1 MRILI
6 GLFIRYISIL
16 NVGHPS
22 NIIAFQYMG
31 SSLYYRRYNV
41 TGRVQDLNMAINTG
55 RSALQA
61 LPDNHRY
68 IPRYQTELAG
78 KLVSRF
84 EKQGVIDDINEAI
97 NLSKSVAA
105 APTPSTLPNNHTDKG
120 YLDRYT
126 ILSKT
131 LAKRFESTE
140 DDEDLEES
148 IKYARAAASAA
159 EKLGVKPLERQA
171 AHQNLAD
178 RAYQRFERTGDLGD
192 LNESIEHGI
201 FASEILTVN
210 TSLLVKD
217 TTKAE
222 LANHL
227 TSLSSQHLT
236 RFEYQREAADLD
248 NAVTYARAALDMA
261 SQRSDKVPPSA
272 AERYALGIALF
283 RRFEQYGQ
291 DDDLEDSLVQ
301 SRLAFDLATQQV
313 TGAGALG
320 PGATPIS
327 RKTLYQFLLS
337 GVLCARYK
345 RKQEKAD
352 LDGAIVHAEAVLR
365 ATSKDHPL
373 YDMYYSIYA
382 YAVGAASENGG
393 VGVGVGV
400 GIDQAISHAREEA
413 EKAAAACDPSW
424 GKLMLKLA
432 SLQYTRFEQ
441 GVEEGRRSSINAG
454 GGLTGDLDLEHA
466 MNAWKKVASG
476 PSSSGTRGA
485 HGSQETTVP
494 QSQALSV
501 RMRAALR
508 WTDAACRHGRMKAAV
523 EAYKVVLDL
532 APRAA
537 IAGLTSHGHGHGHV
551 AKGKDRKEDD
561 DDLALH
567 TLSLASDAAA
577 AAIQLN
583 QLETAVEFLEQAR
596 NALWAQVL
604 GLPSEVDKLGRVNPH
619 LAKHVRELALEQERG
634 SGNSS
639 SSPRSPGTK
648 PQLYVHIPNKTP
660 TKTKTKSKP
669 DLEDRWDATLGTVR
683 AAEEGFGGFMRPWK
697 FETIKDGLP
706 LDGIIVF
713 LNCSQLRCDAIVL
726 TPAGHL
732 HSVPLSNRTNQT
744 ILKDLTKTFI
754 QGSRD
759 ICEGRITGSEFDRDV
774 LRHISL
780 HLWEAV
786 VKPVTES
793 LFGQMAVGGPRR
805 IWWIPT
811 GAFTWLPIHAAGPP
825 LKFKSESESESGSAL
840 GLEPEPET
848 ITLTDWASSYAV
860 TLRSLLRP
868 LHGAAQKA
876 MLRTSPTRHILAVG
890 AQPARRT
897 TSLLGGMGTSV
908 QCLKNHVAGMD
919 NVTLVALEGPSQA
932 TFMNICRSLKPGEH
946 AVDVL
951 HISLPVH
958 VDPIRL
964 PDSAWVGADG
974 SHIKLADVLAITTSG
989 RDTMPEFAFIASPS
1003 LRIETDG
1010 GGGGGGIGG
1019 GDHDHHDGGG
1029 EFLTMAGA
1037 MQFSGV
1043 GSVVGALWTA
1053 TTEDSAAIA
1062 KRVYARM
1069 FPSGETTSPGA
1080 VAIDGDERRLDG
1092 FVDGVET
1099 LRKAR
1104 VPLYR
1109 TMPFVHYG
1117 L

>member
-1 MRILI
+1 M
-6 GLFIRYISIL
+6 S
-16 NVGHPS
+16 
-22 NIIAFQYMG
+22 
-31 SSLYYRRYNV
+31 SSLYHRRYNV
-41 TGRVQDLNMAINTG
+41 TGRVQDLNMAIHTG

-68 IPRYQTELAG
+68 IPRYQTELAS

-97 NLSKSVAA
+97 NLSTSVAA
-105 APTPSTLPNNHTDKG
+105 APVPSIIPIDTDKG
-120 YLDRYT
+120 HSDRYT

-140 DDEDLEES
+140 DDGDLEES
-148 IKYARAAASAA
+148 IKYARAATATADQ
-159 EKLGVKPLERQA
+159 LGVKPLERQA

-178 RAYQRFERTGDLGD
+178 RAYQHFERTGDLDD
-192 LNESIEHGI
+192 LNESISHGI
-201 FASEILTVN
+201 IASEILTVN
-210 TSLLVKD
+210 TGLLAKD

-222 LANHL
+222 FANHL

-248 NAVTYARAALDMA
+248 NAVTYARAALDIA

-272 AERYALGIALF
+272 TERYALGIALF
-283 RRFEQYGQ
+283 RRFEQYEQ
-291 DDDLEDSLVQ
+291 DEDLEDALVQ
-301 SRLAFDLATQQV
+301 SRLAFDLATQQA
-313 TGAGALG
+313 TGSLS
-320 PGATPIS
+320 PGAPVS

-345 RKQEKAD
+345 RKKEKAD
-352 LDGAIVHAEAVLR
+352 LDGAIVHAEAVLK
-365 ATSKDHPL
+365 ATPKDHPL
-373 YDMYYSIYA
+373 YDMYHSIYA
-382 YAVGAASENGG
+382 YAVGAASEG
-393 VGVGVGV
+393 GV
-400 GIDQAISHAREEA
+400 GIDQAISQAREEA
-413 EKAAAACDPSW
+413 EMAVAARDPGW

-432 SLQYTRFEQ
+432 NLQYTRFEK
-441 GVEEGRRSSINAG
+441 GVEEGRRSSISAG

-476 PSSSGTRGA
+476 PSSGTKGVHA
-485 HGSQETTVP
+485 FGSQEPV
-494 QSQALSV
+494 QFQALSV
-501 RMRAALR
+501 RMRAALK
-508 WTDAACRHGRMKAAV
+508 WADAACRHGRMKPAV
-523 EAYKVVLDL
+523 EAYKVLLDL

-537 IAGLTSHGHGHGHV
+537 IAGVTPHV
-551 AKGKDRKEDD
+551 AKGKDDE
-561 DDLALH
+561 LALH

-583 QLETAVEFLEQAR
+583 QVETAVEFLEQAR

-619 LAKHVRELALEQERG
+619 LANHVRELALEQERG
-634 SGNSS
+634 SSA
-639 SSPRSPGTK
+639 SPRSPVAK
-648 PQLYVHIPNKTP
+648 PQLHLHIPNKTP
-660 TKTKTKSKP
+660 TKTKT
-669 DLEDRWDATLGTVR
+669 DLEDRWEATLGTVR

-697 FETIKDGLP
+697 FEAIKDGLP

-713 LNCSQLRCDAIVL
+713 LNCSRLRCDAIVL
-726 TPAGHL
+726 TPAGHP
-732 HSVPLSNRTNQT
+732 HSVPLSNRTNQK
-744 ILKDLTKTFI
+744 ILEDLTKTFI
-754 QGSRD
+754 LGSHD
-759 ICEGRITGSEFDRDV
+759 ICEGRITGSDFDRDV
-774 LRHISL
+774 LSPISL

-793 LFGQMAVGGPRR
+793 LGKMSLGPRR

-811 GAFTWLPIHAAGPP
+811 GAFTWLPIHAAAP
-825 LKFKSESESESGSAL
+825 LKLKSESGDAL
-840 GLEPEPET
+840 GLEPET
-848 ITLTDWASSYAV
+848 IVPTDWASSYAV

-876 MLRTSPTRHILAVG
+876 MLRTSPTRHILAIG

-897 TSLLGGMGTSV
+897 TSLLGGVGTSV
-908 QCLKNHVAGMD
+908 QCLKNHVTGMD

-932 TFMNICRSLKPGEH
+932 TFMNICRALKPSEH
-946 AVDVL
+946 SVDVL
-951 HISLPVH
+951 HISLPVQ
-958 VDPIRL
+958 VDPIQL
-964 PDSAWVGADG
+964 PNSAWVGADG
-974 SHIKLADVLAITTSG
+974 GHIKLADVLTITTSG
-989 RDTMPEFAFIASPS
+989 RDTMPEFAFITSPS
-1003 LRIETDG
+1003 IRIDG
-1010 GGGGGGIGG
+1010 FDAIPI
-1019 GDHDHHDGGG
+1019 GG

-1053 TTEDSAAIA
+1053 ATEDSAAIA

-1069 FPSGETTSPGA
+1069 FPGGTSPSA
-1080 VAIDGDERRLDG
+1080 VDGDERRLDG

-1104 VPLYR
+1104 VPMHR
-1109 TMPFVHYG
+1109 TLPFVHYG

>member
-1 MRILI
+1 MINAL
-6 GLFIRYISIL
+6 
-16 NVGHPS
+16 
-22 NIIAFQYMG
+22 QYMS

-55 RSALQA
+55 RSSLQA

-68 IPRYQTELAG
+68 IPRYQNELAS

-84 EKQGVIDDINEAI
+84 EKQGAIDDINEAI
-97 NLSKSVAA
+97 DLSKSVAA
-105 APTPSTLPNNHTDKG
+105 APAPSTNSNDTAKS
-120 YLDRYT
+120 YSDRY
-126 ILSKT
+126 IVLSKT

-148 IKYARAAASAA
+148 IKYARVAASAA
-159 EKLGVKPLERQA
+159 DKLGTKPPERQT

-178 RAYQRFERTGDLGD
+178 RAYQRFERTGDLDD
-192 LNESIEHGI
+192 LNESISHGI
-201 FASEILTVN
+201 TASEILTVN
-210 TSLLVKD
+210 TGLLTKD
-217 TTKAE
+217 ATKAE
-222 LANHL
+222 FANHL

-291 DDDLEDSLVQ
+291 DEDLEDSLVQ
-301 SRLAFDLATQQV
+301 ARLAFDLASQQA
-313 TGAGALG
+313 TGALS
-320 PGATPIS
+320 PGAPIS

-345 RKQEKAD
+345 RKREKAD

-365 ATSKDHPL
+365 ATPKDHPL
-373 YDMYYSIYA
+373 YDMYYSIYT
-382 YAVGAASENGG
+382 YAVSAASENGAG
-393 VGVGVGV
+393 VD
-400 GIDQAISHAREEA
+400 IDQAISQAREEA
-413 EKAAAACDPSW
+413 EMAAAARDPSW

-432 SLQYTRFEQ
+432 NLQYTRFEK
-441 GVEEGRRSSINAG
+441 GLEEGRRSSVSAG

-466 MNAWKKVASG
+466 MNAWKKVAAG
-476 PSSSGTRGA
+476 SSSGTKGGA
-485 HGSQETTVP
+485 HGFGGSQESA
-494 QSQALSV
+494 QFQALSV
-501 RMRAALR
+501 RMRAALK
-508 WTDAACRHGRMKAAV
+508 WADAACRHGRMKPAV
-523 EAYKVVLDL
+523 EAYKVLLEL

-537 IAGLTSHGHGHGHV
+537 IAGVTSHV
-551 AKGKDRKEDD
+551 AKGKDDE
-561 DDLALH
+561 LALH

-596 NALWAQVL
+596 NALWAQEL
-604 GLPSEVDKLGRVNPH
+604 GLPSEVDKLERVNPH

-634 SGNSS
+634 SI
-639 SSPRSPGTK
+639 SSPRSPITK
-648 PQLYVHIPNKTP
+648 PQLHLQIPNKTP
-660 TKTKTKSKP
+660 TKAKP
-669 DLEDRWDATLGTVR
+669 DLEDRWEATLGTVR

-697 FETIKDGLP
+697 FETVKDGLP

-713 LNCSQLRCDAIVL
+713 LNCSRLRCDGIVL
-726 TPAGHL
+726 TPDGHL
-732 HSVPLSNRTNQT
+732 HSVPLSNRTNQKT
-744 ILKDLTKTFI
+744 LEDLTKLFV

-759 ICEGRITGSEFDRDV
+759 ICEGRTTGSDFDRDV
-774 LRHISL
+774 LSHISV

-786 VKPVTES
+786 VKPITES
-793 LFGQMAVGGPRR
+793 LGKMSVGPRR

-811 GAFTWLPIHAAGPP
+811 GAFTWLPIHAAAPP
-825 LKFKSESESESGSAL
+825 KLRSESSDAL
-840 GLEPEPET
+840 GFEPET
-848 ITLTDWASSYAV
+848 IIPTDCASSYAV

-876 MLRTSPTRHILAVG
+876 MLRTSPTRHILAIG

-897 TSLLGGMGTSV
+897 TSLLGGLGTSV
-908 QCLKNHVAGMD
+908 QCLKSHVTGMD
-919 NVTLVALEGPSQA
+919 NVALVALEGPSQA
-932 TFMNICRSLKPGEH
+932 TFTNICRALKPSEH
-946 AVDVL
+946 SVDVL
-951 HISLPVH
+951 HISLPIQ

-964 PDSAWVGADG
+964 ANSAWVGADG
-974 SHIKLADVLAITTSG
+974 GHIKLADVLTITTSG
-989 RDTMPEFAFIASPS
+989 RDTIPEFAFIASTS
-1003 LRIETDG
+1003 LRINGLDA
-1010 GGGGGGIGG
+1010 IPV
-1019 GDHDHHDGGG
+1019 DG

-1069 FPSGETTSPGA
+1069 FPGRTPPSTVG
-1080 VAIDGDERRLDG
+1080 GDEKRLDG

-1099 LRKAR
+1099 LRQAQ
-1104 VPLYR
+1104 VPLHR
-1109 TMPFVHYG
+1109 TLPFVHYG

>member
-1 MRILI
+1 M
-6 GLFIRYISIL
+6 S
-16 NVGHPS
+16 
-22 NIIAFQYMG
+22 
-31 SSLYYRRYNV
+31 SSLYYRRHNV
-41 TGRVQDLNMAINTG
+41 TGRVQDLNMAISTG

-84 EKQGVIDDINEAI
+84 EKQGILDDINEAI

-105 APTPSTLPNNHTDKG
+105 APAPSPTQNDS
-120 YLDRYT
+120 DRYT
-126 ILSKT
+126 LLSKT

-140 DDEDLEES
+140 DDGDLEES
-148 IKYARAAASAA
+148 IKYARAAVSTAD
-159 EKLGVKPLERQA
+159 KLGGKPLERQA

-178 RAYQRFERTGDLGD
+178 RAYQRFERTGDLDD
-192 LNESIEHGI
+192 LNESISHGI
-201 FASEILTVN
+201 TASEILTVN

-217 TTKAE
+217 ATKAE

-227 TSLSSQHLT
+227 TSLSSQYLT

-301 SRLAFDLATQQV
+301 SRIAFDLAAQQV
-313 TGAGALG
+313 TGGGLSPDA
-320 PGATPIS
+320 PIS

-345 RKQEKAD
+345 RKKEKAD
-352 LDGAIVHAEAVLR
+352 LDGAIVHAEAVLH

-382 YAVGAASENGG
+382 YAVGAASESGLDID
-393 VGVGVGV
+393 
-400 GIDQAISHAREEA
+400 IDQAINQAREEVEHA
-413 EKAAAACDPSW
+413 TAARDPRW
-424 GKLMLKLA
+424 GRLMLRLA
-432 SLQYTRFEQ
+432 HLQYTRFESVEGGQ
-441 GVEEGRRSSINAG
+441 GQGRRSSVGAG

-476 PSSSGTRGA
+476 GGGGPSS
-485 HGSQETTVP
+485 GSAVSP
-494 QSQALSV
+494 LALSV

-508 WTDAACRHGRMKAAV
+508 WTDAACRHGRMRAAV
-523 EAYKVVLDL
+523 EAYKVLLDL

-537 IAGLTSHGHGHGHV
+537 IAGVTPHV
-551 AKGKDRKEDD
+551 AKEKGKGRGKDNDNDNADADAGHE
-561 DDLALH
+561 LALH

-604 GLPSEVDKLGRVNPH
+604 GLPSEVDKLERVNRH
-619 LAKHVRELALEQERG
+619 LAKHVRELAFEQERG
-634 SGNSS
+634 SNA
-639 SSPRSPGTK
+639 SPRSPISK
-648 PQLYVHIPNKTP
+648 PQLYLHIPNKTP
-660 TKTKTKSKP
+660 TKTKTKTKT
-669 DLEDRWDATLGTVR
+669 DLEDRWEAALGTVR

-713 LNCSQLRCDAIVL
+713 LNCSRLRCDAIVL
-726 TPAGHL
+726 TASGHL
-732 HSVPLSNRTNQT
+732 HAVPLSNRTNQT
-744 ILKDLTKTFI
+744 ILEDLTKTFI

-759 ICEGRITGSEFDRDV
+759 ISEGRITGSDFDRDV
-774 LRHISL
+774 LGPISS

-786 VKPVTES
+786 VRPVTES
-793 LFGQMAVGGPRR
+793 LGQQQQQMTLCPRR

-811 GAFTWLPIHAAGPP
+811 GAFTWLPIHAAAPP
-825 LKFKSESESESGSAL
+825 LKMMSESGGSDAL
-840 GLEPEPET
+840 GLEPEP
-848 ITLTDWASSYAV
+848 IIPTDWASSYAV

-876 MLRTSPTRHILAVG
+876 MLQTSPTRHILAIG

-897 TSLLGGMGTSV
+897 TSLLGGVGTSV
-908 QCLKNHVAGMD
+908 QCLKNHVTGMD
-919 NVTLVALEGPSQA
+919 NVDLVALEGPAQA
-932 TFMNICRSLKPGEH
+932 TFTNICRSLKPAEH

-951 HISLPVH
+951 HISLPVQ
-958 VDPIRL
+958 VDPVRL
-964 PDSAWVGADG
+964 PNSAWVGADG
-974 SHIKLADVLAITTSG
+974 GHIRLADVLAITTSG
-989 RDTMPEFAFIASPS
+989 RDTMPEFAFIAGPS
-1003 LRIETDG
+1003 LRFVEDDDDDDG
-1010 GGGGGGIGG
+1010 DEI
-1019 GDHDHHDGGG
+1019 DGNRMDTVPPTVDGR

-1053 TTEDSAAIA
+1053 ATEDSAAIA
-1062 KRVYARM
+1062 KRVYTRM
-1069 FPSGETTSPGA
+1069 FPGRTSPSGA
-1080 VAIDGDERRLDG
+1080 VDWDGDEKRLDG

-1104 VPLYR
+1104 VPLHR
-1109 TMPFVHYG
+1109 TLPFVHYG

>member
-1 MRILI
+1 M
-6 GLFIRYISIL
+6 S
-16 NVGHPS
+16 
-22 NIIAFQYMG
+22 

-55 RSALQA
+55 RSALEA

-68 IPRYQTELAG
+68 IPRYRTELAG

-97 NLSKSVAA
+97 NLSTSVAA
-105 APTPSTLPNNHTDKG
+105 APAPSNDTDKG
-120 YLDRYT
+120 YSDRYT

-140 DDEDLEES
+140 DDRDLEES
-148 IKYARAAASAA
+148 IKYARAATAMADQ
-159 EKLGVKPLERQA
+159 LGVKPLERQA

-178 RAYQRFERTGDLGD
+178 RAYQHFERTGDLDD
-192 LNESIEHGI
+192 LNESISHGI
-201 FASEILTVN
+201 IASEILTVN
-210 TSLLVKD
+210 TGLLAKD

-222 LANHL
+222 FANHL

-248 NAVTYARAALDMA
+248 NAVTYARAALDIA

-272 AERYALGIALF
+272 TERYALGIALF
-283 RRFEQYGQ
+283 RRFEQYEQ
-291 DDDLEDSLVQ
+291 DEDLEDALVQ
-301 SRLAFDLATQQV
+301 SRLAFDLATQQA
-313 TGAGALG
+313 TGSLS
-320 PGATPIS
+320 PGAPVS

-345 RKQEKAD
+345 RKKEKAD
-352 LDGAIVHAEAVLR
+352 LDGAIVHAEAVLK
-365 ATSKDHPL
+365 ATPKDHPL

-382 YAVGAASENGG
+382 YAVGAASENG
-393 VGVGVGV
+393 V
-400 GIDQAISHAREEA
+400 GIDQAISQAREEA
-413 EKAAAACDPSW
+413 EKAVAVHDPGW
-424 GKLMLKLA
+424 AKLMLKLA
-432 SLQYTRFEQ
+432 NLQYARFEK
-441 GVEEGRRSSINAG
+441 GVEEGRRSSISAG

-476 PSSSGTRGA
+476 SSSATKGA
-485 HGSQETTVP
+485 HAFGSQEAV
-494 QSQALSV
+494 QFQALSV
-501 RMRAALR
+501 RMRAALK
-508 WTDAACRHGRMKAAV
+508 WADAACRHGRMKPAV
-523 EAYKVVLDL
+523 EAYKVLLEL

-537 IAGLTSHGHGHGHV
+537 IAGVIPHV
-551 AKGKDRKEDD
+551 SKGKDDE
-561 DDLALH
+561 LALH

-583 QLETAVEFLEQAR
+583 QVETAVEFLEQAR

-634 SGNSS
+634 SNA
-639 SSPRSPGTK
+639 SPHSPVAK
-648 PQLYVHIPNKTP
+648 PQLHLHIPNKTP
-660 TKTKTKSKP
+660 TKTKT
-669 DLEDRWDATLGTVR
+669 DLEDRWEATLGTVR

-697 FETIKDGLP
+697 FEAIKDGLP

-713 LNCSQLRCDAIVL
+713 LNCSRLRCDAIVL
-726 TPAGHL
+726 APSGHL
-732 HSVPLSNRTNQT
+732 HSVPLSNRTNQK
-744 ILKDLTKTFI
+744 ILEDLTKTFI
-754 QGSRD
+754 QGSHD
-759 ICEGRITGSEFDRDV
+759 ICEGRITGSDFDRDV
-774 LRHISL
+774 LSPISL

-786 VKPVTES
+786 VKPVTDS
-793 LFGQMAVGGPRR
+793 LGKMSLGPRR

-811 GAFTWLPIHAAGPP
+811 GAFTWLPIHAAAP
-825 LKFKSESESESGSAL
+825 LKLQSESGDAL
-840 GLEPEPET
+840 GLEPET
-848 ITLTDWASSYAV
+848 IVPTDWASSYAV

-876 MLRTSPTRHILAVG
+876 MLRTSPTRHILAIG

-897 TSLLGGMGTSV
+897 TSLLGGLGTSV
-908 QCLKNHVAGMD
+908 QCLKNHVTGME
-919 NVTLVALEGPSQA
+919 NVALVALEGPSQA
-932 TFMNICRSLKPGEH
+932 TFMNICRALKPSENS
-946 AVDVL
+946 VDVL
-951 HISLPVH
+951 HISLPVQ
-958 VDPIRL
+958 VDPIQL
-964 PDSAWVGADG
+964 PNSAWVGADG
-974 SHIKLADVLAITTSG
+974 GHIKLADVLTITTSG

-1003 LRIETDG
+1003 LRIDG
-1010 GGGGGGIGG
+1010 FDAIPV
-1019 GDHDHHDGGG
+1019 GG

-1053 TTEDSAAIA
+1053 ATEDSAAIA

-1069 FPSGETTSPGA
+1069 FPGGTSPSA
-1080 VAIDGDERRLDG
+1080 VDGDERRLDG

-1104 VPLYR
+1104 VPMHR
-1109 TMPFVHYG
+1109 TLPFVHYG